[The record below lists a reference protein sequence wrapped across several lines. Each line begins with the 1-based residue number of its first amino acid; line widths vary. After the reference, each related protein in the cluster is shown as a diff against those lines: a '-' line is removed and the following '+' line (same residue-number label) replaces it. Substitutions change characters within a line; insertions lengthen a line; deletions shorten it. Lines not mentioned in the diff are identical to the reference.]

1 MDRRR
6 GPEIRL
12 EVLMTAQ
19 VYSDAPAAAP
29 STQKLS
35 LFALTMMV
43 VGGMVGAGIFS
54 LPRTFAGATGPIG
67 AVIAWLIAG
76 TGMYMLARVFQSLAA
91 RKPDLDA
98 GVFAYAKAGFGDY
111 PGFLSAFGYWIGSC
125 IGNVSY
131 WVLIKSTLGAFFP
144 IFGEGNTV
152 VAIVVASIGIWLF
165 HFMIL
170 RGTQQAAFIN
180 SIVTVAKIVPILVF
194 ILILFVAFRLDL
206 FNFNLYG
213 GDLSG
218 SVFEQVRATMLVTVF
233 VFLGIEGAS
242 VYSRFAR
249 ERADVGRATIFG
261 FIIVTSLMVL
271 VTLLPYAVLQR
282 AEIAGM
288 RQPSMAQVLEA
299 VVGQWGAVFVSLGL
313 LVSVLGAYLAW
324 SLICAEVL
332 FVAAKTRDMPL
343 LFARENANRVP
354 SAALWAT
361 NIVVQVIVITT
372 YWSRDAFALMLNL
385 TSAMNLIPFLLVA
398 AYGLQLANRGET
410 YEARPGE
417 RRRDLIIAT
426 LATIYTAFLLYAG
439 GAKFIL
445 LAAVLYA
452 PGTLLY
458 LWARREQGKPVFTG
472 VWDWLIF
479 IVAVIGAVVGLY
491 ALATGAITI

>member
-1 MDRRR
+1 
-6 GPEIRL
+6 
-12 EVLMTAQ
+12 MTTQA
-19 VYSDAPAAAP
+19 YGGEAAAAAP
-29 STQKLS
+29 GTQKLS

-67 AVIAWLIAG
+67 AVVAWLIAG

-144 IFGEGNTV
+144 VFGDGNTV

-165 HFMIL
+165 HVMIL

-180 SIVTVAKIVPILVF
+180 SIVTVAKVVPILIF
-194 ILILFVAFRLDL
+194 ILILVFAFKLDL
-206 FNFNLYG
+206 FSFNLYG
-213 GDLSG
+213 GDLTG

-249 ERADVGRATIFG
+249 ERADVGRATIAG
-261 FIIVTSLMVL
+261 FIMVTALMVL
-271 VTLLPYAVLQR
+271 VTILPYAVLQR

-288 RQPSMAQVLEA
+288 RQPSMAAVLEA
-299 VVGQWGAVFVSLGL
+299 VVGHWGAVFVSIGL

-332 FVAAKTRDMPL
+332 FAAAKTKDMPAV
-343 LFARENANRVP
+343 FSRENANKVP
-354 SAALWAT
+354 AAALWAT

-398 AYGLQLANRGET
+398 AYGLGLANRGET
-410 YEARPGE
+410 YEGRPDE
-417 RRRDLIIAT
+417 RRRDLIIAA
-426 LATIYTAFLLYAG
+426 LAMIYTAFLLYAG
-439 GAKFIL
+439 GMKFIL
-445 LAAVLYA
+445 LGAVLYA
-452 PGTLLY
+452 PGTALY
-458 LWARREQGKPVFTG
+458 FWARREQGKPVF
-472 VWDWLIF
+472 VRPWDWLIF
-479 IVAVIGAVVGLY
+479 ILAVIGAVAGIY
-491 ALATGAITI
+491 ALLTGYITI